1 MRAGSAQIR
10 YSNNIESRNIWQRI
24 IEMFSAWIFRL
35 LFICVFLIFAVS
47 FGIFYH
53 QGCEGWTSRMP
64 VPAKSRSVHRS
75 CQYPHPLQTV
85 RGHLQRTDDIHPDL
99 QIPRILFLPGASA
112 RFSGLRK
119 RRAGNGDGKKTVFCH
134 MSCLTDIKL
143 DAGSLLRELIRA
155 FASGKYFVFR
165 FYDLVADF
173 IA

>member
-35 LFICVFLIFAVS
+35 LFICVFLIFVVS

-112 RFSGLRK
+112 RFPGLRK
-119 RRAGNGDGKKTVFCH
+119 RRVGRKWRWQEDSILSYELPYGHKTRCQKPPERADQGFCQWQ
-134 MSCLTDIKL
+134 
-143 DAGSLLRELIRA
+143 
-155 FASGKYFVFR
+155 VFR
-165 FYDLVADF
+165 FSFLRSGS
-173 IA
+173 

>member
-35 LFICVFLIFAVS
+35 LFICVFLIFVVS

-64 VPAKSRSVHRS
+64 VPAKFRSVHRS

-112 RFSGLRK
+112 RFPGLRK
-119 RRAGNGDGKKTVFCH
+119 HKAGRKWRWTTDSIRSYGQPSVHKTRYGMPPGKADPGFFLWQVFH
-134 MSCLTDIKL
+134 FLF
-143 DAGSLLRELIRA
+143 LR
-155 FASGKYFVFR
+155 S
-165 FYDLVADF
+165 DS
-173 IA
+173 